1 MKFNSNFERAKSAT
15 DSWPSWKRSYE
26 LTKDSSISQFEQS
39 TRAPE
44 TRSNLDVGSAKLAS
58 GANQPTT
65 SES

>member
-1 MKFNSNFERAKSAT
+1 MKFNSNFERAKSAA

-26 LTKDSSISQFEQS
+26 LTKDSSKSQFEQS

-44 TRSNLDVGSAKLAS
+44 TKSKLDVGSTKLAS
-58 GANQPTT
+58 GTNKPTT